1 MKILKIFNADSA
13 LIWTE
18 HFNSENELENWL
30 QEEKNKPYWNSNFS
44 VTTETK
50 EFEIVCAVEDL
61 EKMQK
66 INSAK
71 AKLTALGLNEEE
83 IQAILGL

>member
-18 HFNSENELENWL
+18 HFNTENELNNWL
-30 QEEKNKPYWNSNFS
+30 EEEKNKPYWNSDFS
-44 VTTETK
+44 VATETK
-50 EFEIVCAVEDL
+50 EFEIVCSVEDS
-61 EKMQK
+61 EKLQK

-71 AKLTALGLNEEE
+71 AKLTALGLTEEE